1 MGLCYKDRTYCRS
14 DCVNTT
20 CDRFV
25 SEELRKEAAEFGLPL
40 SLTDFSVRC
49 SVYKKGE

>member
-1 MGLCYKDRTYCRS
+1 MGLCYKDKAYCWS

-25 SEELRKEAAEFGLPL
+25 SDELRKEAAEFGLPL
-40 SLTDFSVRC
+40 SLINFSAKC
-49 SVYKKGE
+49 PGYKKEN